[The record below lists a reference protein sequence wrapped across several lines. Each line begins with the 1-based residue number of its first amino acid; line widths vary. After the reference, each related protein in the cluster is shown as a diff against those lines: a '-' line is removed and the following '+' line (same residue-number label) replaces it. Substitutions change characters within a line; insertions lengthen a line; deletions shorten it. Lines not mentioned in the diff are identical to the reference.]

1 MAVKKPKEKGPSFE
15 AQLERLT
22 GLTERLESGDLPLE
36 EALKAYEEGIAISRR
51 LVAQLDAAEKRIE
64 ILSGEGDDADAVP
77 FEEEDA
83 PEGAGDGDGP

>member
-1 MAVKKPKEKGPSFE
+1 MAVKKPKEKGPPFE

-51 LVAQLDAAEKRIE
+51 LIAQLDAAEKRIE
-64 ILSGEGDDADAVP
+64 ILSGKGDDADAVL
-77 FEEEDA
+77 FEEEA
-83 PEGAGDGDGP
+83 TPEGAVDGDGS